1 MSVVRLHVA
10 LQEIEPAVTRC
21 IEVQASLRLD
31 RLHLVL
37 QAAMPWQ
44 NYHLYEF
51 EAAGR
56 RWGLPDPDYGPDHG
70 GDETSPAAKAQLS
83 DMLAAAGD
91 APMSYLY
98 DFGDSWQHAITV
110 EATLVPDPRHL
121 YPRLT
126 EVAGACPPEDVG
138 GTPGYK
144 RFLEIL
150 ADPDHP
156 EHADL
161 LTWAGGPFDPQVPP
175 ADELRLDVLKLARR
189 WKPRK
194 R

>member
-10 LQEIEPAVTRC
+10 LEEIEPAVTRR
-21 IEVQASLRLD
+21 IEVPTSLRLD

-44 NYHLYEF
+44 NYHFYEL
-51 EAAGR
+51 EATGR
-56 RWGLPDPDYGPDHG
+56 RWGLPDPDYGC
-70 GDETSPAAKAQLS
+70 DETSPAAKATLA

-91 APMSYLY
+91 APMGYLY
-98 DFGDSWQHAITV
+98 DFGDSWQHAITL
-110 EATLVPDPRHL
+110 EAILAPDPSHL

-138 GTPGYK
+138 GTPGYE

-161 LTWAGGPFDPQVPP
+161 FTWVGRPFDPHVPP
-175 ADELRLDVLKLARR
+175 ADELRLDVLKLAKR
-189 WKPRK
+189 WKPRNH
-194 R
+194 